1 MVTWSLKQKKF
12 GKHISPR
19 IHYYTRGTSE
29 EFGAEIMF
37 IKKRGAKD
45 DDGDITLSVEDSTKL
60 REAYKQKVQG
70 LRNEFEKRLDAYL
83 KKYGL
88 SKIRRWTYCAD
99 D

>member
-1 MVTWSLKQKKF
+1 MAADAEKLYQIVNDLV
-12 GKHISPR
+12 
-19 IHYYTRGTSE
+19 SE
-29 EFGAEIMF
+29 GIAPLVDI
-37 IKKRGAKD
+37 AYPQH
-45 DDGDITLSVEDSTKL
+45 DGDITLSVEDSTKL